1 VGSGGVNGLGP
12 SDFLGYA
19 EILRGGMA
27 RSRADCVDNWP
38 AVLGILGQA
47 NEAVTACIASIV
59 ARPDR
64 AYAAEH
70 LREKLRRAT
79 IHSAF
84 IQGIHAVEYCTSN
97 GLYAHAAALVR
108 MEIEAVE
115 GLRGIRHRK
124 QRDGETPRLL
134 ALRHL
139 GRTYSQL
146 TGLAHL
152 STHELLSHVVNPQIG
167 NIDHAFNASF
177 ARHLFGTHLCAMAAF
192 ALDLAEFR
200 PINETARL
208 SELESE
214 NLSAVFGVLVSEGFI
229 VMKQ

>member
-1 VGSGGVNGLGP
+1 MGAGGVNGLEP

-19 EILRGGMA
+19 EILRAGMA
-27 RSRADCVDNWP
+27 RSRADSVSNWP
-38 AVLGILGQA
+38 SVLGILGPA
-47 NEAVTACIASIV
+47 NEAVTACVASIV

-64 AYAAEH
+64 AFAQEEIQ
-70 LREKLRRAT
+70 EKLRRAT

-84 IQGIHAVEYCTSN
+84 IQGIHVVEYCISN
-97 GLYAHAAALVR
+97 GNYAQAAAMVR

-115 GLRGIRHRK
+115 GLRGIRQRK

-152 STHELLSHVVNPQIG
+152 STHDLLSQVVNPEIG
-167 NIDHAFNASF
+167 NIDHVFNVNF
-177 ARHLFGTHLCAMAAF
+177 ARHMFGTHLSALAAF
-192 ALDLAEFR
+192 ALDLSEFR
-200 PINETARL
+200 PIDETKRL
-208 SELESE
+208 SEQEAE
-214 NLSAVFGVLVSEGFI
+214 YLSAVFGVLVSEKFI
-229 VMKQ
+229 KMK